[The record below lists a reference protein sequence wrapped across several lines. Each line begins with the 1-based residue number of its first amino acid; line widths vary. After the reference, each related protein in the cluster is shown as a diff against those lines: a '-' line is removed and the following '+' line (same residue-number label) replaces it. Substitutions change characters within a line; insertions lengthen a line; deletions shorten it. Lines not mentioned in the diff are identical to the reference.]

1 MRQRP
6 RRVAGEQPLVLE
18 DPAPQAQML
27 RFGES
32 SLDFR
37 LRCWVRMEDW
47 VSVASDL
54 HVAINRELRT
64 AGITIPFPQRDLH
77 VRSDY
82 AGTVGYDLDTSG
94 SA

>member
-1 MRQRP
+1 
-6 RRVAGEQPLVLE
+6 
-18 DPAPQAQML
+18 ML

-54 HVAINRELRT
+54 HVSINRELKT

-77 VRSDY
+77 VRSG
-82 AGTVGYDLDTSG
+82 AGVPVGGPAEGDGVAVASGDGADEALDPSDVVDR
-94 SA
+94 